1 MFASD
6 RDLLVLEP
14 ELFRDIGWAG
24 QRLVKGVGDISG
36 TTLTLTAYDN
46 TLTAAGADAGNVVMV
61 DGVPYEFTARLSATT
76 ATISRIR
83 PDPSGAV
90 IPPAAVT
97 GKPVVVT
104 TFLPQIALAHRQVL
118 RWLGIDPDE
127 AGDGVRE
134 SNITNATAFRE
145 AEALGALSQVLYS
158 AAGPAMDGTAVS
170 ERINRSR
177 KYQEDFSQMVRSIGA
192 RIDADGDGIFE
203 STRRAGIVEMERA

>member
-1 MFASD
+1 MFATD
-6 RDLLVLEP
+6 RDLLAFEP
-14 ELFRDIGWAG
+14 ELFRDVGWAG
-24 QRLVKGVGDISG
+24 QRLIKGVGDISG
-36 TTLTLTAYDN
+36 TTLTLTSYDN
-46 TLTAAGADAGNVVMV
+46 TFAAAGVNTGNVVMV
-61 DGVPYEFTARLSATT
+61 DSVPYEITARLSATT

-127 AGDGVRE
+127 TGDGVRE
-134 SNITNATAFRE
+134 SNITNASAFRE
-145 AEALGALSQVLYS
+145 AEALGVLSQVLYS
-158 AAGPAMDGTAVS
+158 AAGPAMDGATVS

-177 KYQEDFSQMVRSIGA
+177 KYQEDFFQMVRSIGA
-192 RIDADGDGIFE
+192 RIDADGDGIVE
-203 STRRAGIVEMERA
+203 STRRACIVEMERA

>member
-1 MFASD
+1 MFATD
-6 RDLLVLEP
+6 RDLLAFEP
-14 ELFRDIGWAG
+14 ELFRDVGWAG
-24 QRLVKGVGDISG
+24 QRLIKGVGDISG
-36 TTLTLTAYDN
+36 TTLTLTSYDN
-46 TLTAAGADAGNVVMV
+46 TFAAAGVNTGNVVMV
-61 DGVPYEFTARLSATT
+61 DGVAYEITARLTATT

-83 PDPSGAV
+83 PDPSGAIV
-90 IPPAAVT
+90 PPAAAT

-104 TFLPQIALAHRQVL
+104 TFLPQIALAHRQIL

-127 AGDGVRE
+127 SGDGVRE
-134 SNITNATAFRE
+134 SNITNASAFRE

-158 AAGPAMDGTAVS
+158 AAGPAMNGTAVS

-177 KYQEDFSQMVRSIGA
+177 KYQDDFFRMVRPIGA